1 MDQVE
6 LTSPKQSMSKL
17 VRGAIYIAIGALVLA
32 AVVCVVWVFIPD
44 QGDLIGRAFVTVLLL
59 SGFSGAVLLDA
70 NLANRRS
77 DWLVLASTASWVIAL
92 LVGAF
97 KIWAPR
103 GEEETFA
110 WEVVRLWELLLVIGL
125 VQLALLH
132 QRLYWRAHARYVT
145 GLTRTIAIVTT
156 VFLIALVGKLTFY
169 LAVPH
174 LIHFSDWYWRVTVAL
189 AILAS
194 VGTLLVPLLNAL
206 FAPRPVRPMAPS
218 APPSS
223 VPGAP
228 SGQPAASAGDRQPW
242 PMFPDGRTPLPYLP
256 NGQPDFAA
264 AQTGVPSPGAQFWGA
279 PQQPAPMQ
287 PSPVQQQPQPRQG
300 GDAQAP
306 GSIPPRPAP
315 PAPSSGVAPPEHR

>member
-1 MDQVE
+1 MSQAE
-6 LTSPKQSMSKL
+6 LTSPKQGMSKL

-44 QGDLIGRAFVTVLLL
+44 QGDLIGRAFLTVLLL

-70 NLANRRS
+70 NLANRRA
-77 DWLVLASTASWVIAL
+77 DWLVLASTASWVVVL

-110 WEVVRLWELLLVIGL
+110 WEAVRLWELLLVIGL

-132 QRLYWRAHARYVT
+132 QRLHWRSHARYVT

-156 VFLIALVGKLTFY
+156 VFLIALVGMLTFY
-169 LAVPH
+169 FAVPH

-206 FAPRPVRPMAPS
+206 FAPRPVRPMVPS
-218 APPSS
+218 FPASGA
-223 VPGAP
+223 PGAP
-228 SGQPAASAGDRQPW
+228 SGQPAAAGGRQPW
-242 PMFPDGRTPLPYLP
+242 PVFPDGRTPLPYLP

-279 PQQPAPMQ
+279 SPQPAPAQPAPVPQQPQ
-287 PSPVQQQPQPRQG
+287 SHQG
-300 GDAQAP
+300 GAAQTP
-306 GSIPPRPAP
+306 GPIPPQPAP
-315 PAPSSGVAPPEHR
+315 PTPSPGVAPPEHR